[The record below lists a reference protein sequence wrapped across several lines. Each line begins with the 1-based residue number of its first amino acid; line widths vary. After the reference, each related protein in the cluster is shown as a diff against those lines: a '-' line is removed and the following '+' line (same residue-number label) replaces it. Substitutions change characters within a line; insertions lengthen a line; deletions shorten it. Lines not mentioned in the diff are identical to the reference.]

1 MQTIKINLKKLEKAK
16 LILVINLLKRGGVII
31 FPTDTIYIPVADATS
46 RKAVKKVFQIKQ
58 RSPKNPIPI
67 FVKNIKAAKKIA
79 KINKVQEKFLET
91 IWPGRVTVILKRKI
105 GKRLYGVDRDTIA
118 LRIPDLK
125 PMNFL
130 LEKLD
135 IPLVGTSANIS
146 GKPASGNIKEVL
158 RQFKRKEHRPDLV
171 IDAGNLAKS
180 RPSIVLDLTTSPPK
194 IIRF

>member
-31 FPTDTIYIPVADATS
+31 FPTDTVYIPVADATS

-171 IDAGNLAKS
+171 IDAGNLVKS
-180 RPSIVLDLTTSPPK
+180 GPSVVLDLTTSPPK